1 MVVSA
6 QVGVLYQRVGY
17 LDRRVGGLD
26 QGKSPM
32 RMGSCFGGI

>member
-26 QGKSPM
+26 QRKSPM